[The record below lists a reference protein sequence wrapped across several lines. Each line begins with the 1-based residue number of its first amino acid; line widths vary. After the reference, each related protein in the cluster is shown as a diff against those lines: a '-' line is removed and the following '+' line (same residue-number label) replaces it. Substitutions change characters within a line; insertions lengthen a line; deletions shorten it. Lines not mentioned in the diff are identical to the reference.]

1 MRYLPLSF
9 ESTEQLIKLNSI
21 SKNNLFGGLY
31 TWQDFAEY
39 INRKIDME
47 NSESYSI
54 PEDKKLGPYFV
65 DEVDVS
71 SRQGFCDKVLY
82 YLKNDVFKYNENIL
96 NESYEKIYDKFVNQ
110 EIDIFEI
117 IDKEGNNET

>member
-39 INRKIDME
+39 INRK
-47 NSESYSI
+47 
-54 PEDKKLGPYFV
+54 
-65 DEVDVS
+65 
-71 SRQGFCDKVLY
+71 
-82 YLKNDVFKYNENIL
+82 
-96 NESYEKIYDKFVNQ
+96 
-110 EIDIFEI
+110 
-117 IDKEGNNET
+117 